1 MANRSTSFFNLFQHR
16 FASHCCEKLFRQAA
30 PIVSQEL
37 VEPAT
42 DSAVENVEPVVSME
56 NLFLYAINELEGN
69 LGFLLTDNFGA
80 HVLRL
85 LLVVLSGQPLEE
97 STPKSLL
104 ASKRKE
110 KVSVAN
116 VEKEQEVETRAVPE
130 SFAVA
135 LEKMIGDSVAGLE
148 THYLRTLA
156 THHIGNPTLQALI
169 RIELTS
175 FGKQRAKEN
184 TSILKKLLPDDP
196 LVEGT
201 ESAAF
206 INNLVYDQVGSR
218 LLETILEYAPGKLFK
233 SLYKELFRDRMGSLA
248 RNEIAGYVVAKILER
263 LSSEDLTKAVELILP
278 QVPNL
283 AERGRTS
290 LVRTIIERCAARGVD
305 TAVLASTIHS
315 CWADDDKPTDLALWK
330 MLQITPLEASA
341 VSPPPPMASASTIA
355 SMDDPSPTTNG
366 HPAQTTPPL
375 PTTPAMLHSSHLA
388 QTMLKTP
395 GATSEL
401 INAAISNLTD
411 TLCLRIAFTPILSPI
426 LQTSLTVADAPL
438 IFRRKLIKRFYSH
451 ICSLALDPAGSHLV
465 DAIWSGTQGLAFA
478 RERIAEELAESEGRL
493 RDSKWGRMVWRNWKM
508 DLYRRRRGEWVR
520 SVRTSVG
527 NDGFLSFPG
536 GSGDEGTVTGIAKAG
551 DHKVKKGKSNKKISQ
566 SEANAILRNGGTES
580 RKIRRLEAGQQ
591 APMLKQPVVP
601 NRGYA
606 SSASTSKSRL
616 DQARE
621 RFIKNKEKKE
631 REAAKLAMT
640 TSE

>member
-1 MANRSTSFFNLFQHR
+1 MI
-16 FASHCCEKLFRQAA
+16 EPPAA
-30 PIVSQEL
+30 
-37 VEPAT
+37 
-42 DSAVENVEPVVSME
+42 DSAVDNGEPVVSME

-97 STPKSLL
+97 NTPKSVL

-116 VEKEQEVETRAVPE
+116 VEKEEEVEARAVPE
-130 SFAVA
+130 SFATA

-156 THHIGNPTLQALI
+156 THPIGNPTLQALI

-175 FGKQRAKEN
+175 FGKQRAKED
-184 TSILKKLLPDDP
+184 TSIMKKLLPDDP

-206 INNLVYDQVGSR
+206 INNLVYDAVGSR
-218 LLETILEYAPGKLFK
+218 LLETIIEFAPGKLFK
-233 SLYKELFRDRMGSLA
+233 SLYKELFRDRMGNLA

-278 QVPNL
+278 QVPSL

-315 CWADDDKPTDLALWK
+315 CWADDDKPEDLALWK
-330 MLQITPLEASA
+330 MLQITPEEATA
-341 VSPPPPMASASTIA
+341 VPPPPPPMTSASTI
-355 SMDDPSPTTNG
+355 SPMDIPSPTTNG
-366 HPAQTTPPL
+366 LPAQTTPPI

-395 GATSEL
+395 GDTSKL
-401 INAAISNLTD
+401 INTAICNLTD

-426 LQTSLTVADAPL
+426 LQTSLTAPNAPL

-478 RERIAEELAESEGRL
+478 RERIAEELAESESRL
-493 RDSKWGRMVWRNWKM
+493 RDSRWGRMVWRNWKM

-520 SVRTSVG
+520 SVRSSVG

-536 GSGDEGTVTGIAKAG
+536 GSGDEGTVTGIARAG
-551 DHKVKKGKSNKKISQ
+551 EKLKNSKRNKKISQ
-566 SEANAILRNGGTES
+566 SEANATLRNGGS
-580 RKIRRLEAGQQ
+580 DARKVRRLEEGQQ
-591 APMLKQPVVP
+591 TPMLKQPVVP
-601 NRGYA
+601 SRSERPDAYGGGGA
-606 SSASTSKSRL
+606 PTSKSRL

-621 RFIKNKEKKE
+621 RFVKNKEKKE
-631 REAAKLAMT
+631 REMAKAGT
-640 TSE
+640 TAE